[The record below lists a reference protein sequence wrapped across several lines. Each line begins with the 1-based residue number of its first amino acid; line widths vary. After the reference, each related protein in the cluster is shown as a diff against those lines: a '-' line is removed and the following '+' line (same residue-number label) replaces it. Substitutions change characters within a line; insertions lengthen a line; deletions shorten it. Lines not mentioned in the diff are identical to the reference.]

1 MKSQELWAM
10 LQRDR
15 ETTSPSSRK
24 QLAYRH
30 SAEDICGGGGA
41 DDEFFRIQTVS
52 CLLLRSGVDGS

>member
-1 MKSQELWAM
+1 M

-15 ETTSPSSRK
+15 ETTLPSSRK

-30 SAEDICGGGGA
+30 SAEDICGGGA

-52 CLLLRSGVDGS
+52 CAICWTGGVDGS